1 MRATNPIPPRLMK
14 IAANIAGA
22 LLGLLFIAFSLMV
35 LLHLG
40 PTPPE
45 PPADSAVG
53 KFMAAFGPT
62 GYMTFVKICELVGG
76 ILVAIPK
83 TRNFGLL
90 ILGPIIINILAFHV
104 FVAGDGLLNP
114 MLLGIA
120 ALALFLLWDGRKQ
133 FAGLV
138 R

>member
-1 MRATNPIPPRLMK
+1 MK
-14 IAANIAGA
+14 IAAAIAGG

-40 PTPPE
+40 PTPP
-45 PPADSAVG
+45 PPSADSAAG

-62 GYMTFVKICELVGG
+62 GYLTFVKVCELIGG

-90 ILGPIIINILAFHV
+90 VLGPIIINILAFHI
-104 FVAGDGLLNP
+104 FVTGGEGLVNP
-114 MLLGIA
+114 VILAIV
-120 ALALFLLWDGRKQ
+120 ALPIFLLWAGRRQ
-133 FAGLV
+133 FAAL
-138 R
+138 RN